1 MFWWEYVSRAQVAWP
16 SKCVLGCSSKLG
28 MFQWVVG
35 SELQVSKAHRFQLA
49 KTHAKPSPNMIC
61 FHVNLLP
68 GLRCLCMET
77 RAGLPQSK
85 RPIYDVTEIISGEH
99 NQMTMMIYSLFK
111 SANKST
117 IFLAIMTF
125 KCQST
130 GENPSHYGH
139 YYELVKERTS
149 R

>member
-1 MFWWEYVSRAQVAWP
+1 VYELEL
-16 SKCVLGCSSKLG
+16 CVGLLLELG

-35 SELQVSKAHRFQLA
+35 SELQVSKAHSFQLA

-85 RPIYDVTEIISGEH
+85 RRIYDVTDITSGEH

-125 KCQST
+125 KCQCT
-130 GENPSHYGH
+130 GENPLHYGH